1 MPRGARVSAPSPVGA
16 LARVEVGEKRVKEG
30 SRNGAPSRLWRSHRP
45 PGRTRRLR
53 GFRPRAPSARA
64 KRCPPR
70 RSAVVRSLAPF
81 AALNTTKHDTSVSD
95 AARLD
100 AVREVVAG
108 LAVVVR
114 GVERAANLL
123 DDALARE
130 DTLPPDTED
139 AKHGQAAVLDLLELL
154 LLVLLLR
161 VLETE
166 RVEATLAKANIARGV
181 VTLDALG
188 VTLGLKSTNE
198 DGQLHKAPLRHR
210 AHGGERVELTEVV
223 GGVRREVVDVRE
235 HETKPRELGN
245 TAVLQLRLAVPLDR
259 LERHVWK
266 G

>member
-1 MPRGARVSAPSPVGA
+1 MSAPSPVGA

-64 KRCPPR
+64 KRCLPR
-70 RSAVVRSLAPF
+70 RSAVVRSLATF

-95 AARLD
+95 VARLD

-139 AKHGQAAVLDLLELL
+139 AKHGLKRGANVFGKGWFARQQERCSMSRRMLRRWRRWRWRRGGGRGCVLSCG
-154 LLVLLLR
+154 VLIS
-161 VLETE
+161 
-166 RVEATLAKANIARGV
+166 NI
-181 VTLDALG
+181 
-188 VTLGLKSTNE
+188 
-198 DGQLHKAPLRHR
+198 P
-210 AHGGERVELTEVV
+210 GGS
-223 GGVRREVVDVRE
+223 
-235 HETKPRELGN
+235 
-245 TAVLQLRLAVPLDR
+245 A
-259 LERHVWK
+259 
-266 G
+266 